1 VTLVEA
7 YSVPISVAA
16 LSTGAA
22 LRHERQ
28 TGSWVSYGPGIAV
41 GLGASLVMVLDGGPA
56 ARLVL
61 LVAAALLTIALGVRA
76 GLQAPIVLGAVT
88 LLILA
93 VDGLA
98 PLAADIPPWI
108 PIGAAGLLLFWLGAT
123 FERRMTAFRRLHATF
138 RELG

>member
-1 VTLVEA
+1 
-7 YSVPISVAA
+7 
-16 LSTGAA
+16 
-22 LRHERQ
+22 
-28 TGSWVSYGPGIAV
+28 V
-41 GLGASLVMVLDGGPA
+41 GLGASLFMFLDGGPA

-61 LVAAALLTIALGVRA
+61 LIVAALLTIAIGVRA

-93 VDGLA
+93 VDALA
-98 PLAADIPPWI
+98 PLATDMPRWI

-123 FERRMTAFRRLHATF
+123 FERRMTALRRLGATF